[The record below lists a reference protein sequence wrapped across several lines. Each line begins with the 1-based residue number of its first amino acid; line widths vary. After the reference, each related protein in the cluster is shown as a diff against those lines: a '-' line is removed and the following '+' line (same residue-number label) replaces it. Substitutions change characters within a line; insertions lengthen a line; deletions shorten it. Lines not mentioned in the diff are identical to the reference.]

1 MKKYSK
7 RNNKLGFTLIET
19 LISIAIIVI
28 VFGGIYSGFVGI
40 QKILTFIRVKGIMT
54 NLANEQF
61 EVVRNLP
68 YQNIGTVSGI
78 PAGIIPQVQTVNRD
92 GKDFS
97 VETTIRSV
105 DEPFDGI
112 FNGTPKDLSPADM
125 KIIELNISCVSCNK
139 SVSPISFTTKVSPK
153 NLETAST
160 NGALVVRVF
169 DSSGLP
175 VSGANVNII
184 NNNII
189 PNINL
194 NEETDVNGVLTIV
207 DAPPSNNGYQI
218 IITKDGYS
226 NERTYPVGE
235 SGNPNPIKPN
245 VTVLLQQVTQISF
258 VIDRTSTVN
267 ISTVNNQ
274 CLATPNFDFNILG
287 NKLIGTIPDTHKY
300 SESFVTNTSGKKT
313 LSDIEWDTY
322 FISGEDGTYD
332 VIGTNPLLSL
342 GINPNVEQSLE
353 IVTAPKNGR
362 RLVVVVRDQS
372 TGLPISDAVVTLTG
386 PSYTKS
392 FITNEGFSTQTDWS
406 GGSGQS
412 DFDNLKMYF
421 SSDGNI
427 DTTSIPGN
435 LSLRKVFSNYVSNGS
450 LTSSTFDTGSITN
463 FRQIIW
469 SPATEPPQ
477 TGENSVKVQIATNKD
492 NAIWNFVGPDGTSST
507 YYTSSNQ
514 NINSTHNGDRYL
526 RYKIYLS
533 TLDPSFTPMISDV
546 YFTYTSSCI
555 PPGQVSFSALSSGT
569 YTIKVDKSGYQSISK
584 SVNITT
590 NWTKEEITIA
600 P

>member
-184 NNNII
+184 NNNIKTE
-189 PNINL
+189 INKIDIFWPQFREL
-194 NEETDVNGVLTIV
+194 YIIVGVLLDFALITLFVSTIF
-207 DAPPSNNGYQI
+207 PLLI
-218 IITKDGYS
+218 
-226 NERTYPVGE
+226 NEF
-235 SGNPNPIKPN
+235 
-245 VTVLLQQVTQISF
+245 SF
-258 VIDRTSTVN
+258 V
-267 ISTVNNQ
+267 
-274 CLATPNFDFNILG
+274 
-287 NKLIGTIPDTHKY
+287 
-300 SESFVTNTSGKKT
+300 
-313 LSDIEWDTY
+313 LS
-322 FISGEDGTYD
+322 
-332 VIGTNPLLSL
+332 V
-342 GINPNVEQSLE
+342 
-353 IVTAPKNGR
+353 
-362 RLVVVVRDQS
+362 
-372 TGLPISDAVVTLTG
+372 
-386 PSYTKS
+386 
-392 FITNEGFSTQTDWS
+392 
-406 GGSGQS
+406 
-412 DFDNLKMYF
+412 
-421 SSDGNI
+421 
-427 DTTSIPGN
+427 
-435 LSLRKVFSNYVSNGS
+435 
-450 LTSSTFDTGSITN
+450 
-463 FRQIIW
+463 
-469 SPATEPPQ
+469 
-477 TGENSVKVQIATNKD
+477 
-492 NAIWNFVGPDGTSST
+492 
-507 YYTSSNQ
+507 
-514 NINSTHNGDRYL
+514 
-526 RYKIYLS
+526 
-533 TLDPSFTPMISDV
+533 
-546 YFTYTSSCI
+546 
-555 PPGQVSFSALSSGT
+555 
-569 YTIKVDKSGYQSISK
+569 
-584 SVNITT
+584 
-590 NWTKEEITIA
+590 
-600 P
+600 